1 MKSKVTHKKE
11 ILKIW
16 VEISETEDRK
26 TVRKSKP
33 KVGSLR
39 SISQTNQEKKKEDMN
54 YWYQEGMREV
64 TSLD

>member
-26 TVRKSKP
+26 TVKKSKP

-39 SISQTNQEKKKEDMN
+39 RSISQTNEEKKKDMN